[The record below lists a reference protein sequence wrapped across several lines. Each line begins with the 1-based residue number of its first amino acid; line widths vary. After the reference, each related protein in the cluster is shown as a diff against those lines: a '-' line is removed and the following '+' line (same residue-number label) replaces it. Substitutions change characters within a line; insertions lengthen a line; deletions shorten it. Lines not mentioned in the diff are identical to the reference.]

1 MKLLTKELI
10 MQIPSLYD
18 QDGKGV
24 NQIAYAK
31 LFTPDANWSWY
42 ITEFDPGSK
51 TCFGLVDGNE
61 KELGYFS
68 LEDISNIRGPLG
80 LKVERDLSF
89 EKTSLKNLGFNYG
102 E

>member
-1 MKLLTKELI
+1 MKLLSKELI
-10 MQIPSLYD
+10 EKIPPLYD

-51 TCFGLVDGNE
+51 TCFGLVDGFE

-68 LEDISNIRGPLG
+68 LTEIEEVKGPLG
-80 LKVERDLSF
+80 LEVERDISF
-89 EKTSLKNLGFNYG
+89 KPIKLKELGFNYG